1 MFAILIANPRA
12 ENTILFEE
20 ETDHKLVGVL
30 SDCMKIG
37 VSISNILRF
46 VLINKINRCG
56 SLYTRYLLYQKMGE
70 ITLSGYIYICMPRP
84 SMDMVVR
91 GLKDSDMNDPQFEL
105 DLFYLNYEKT
115 LGFNVV

>member
-1 MFAILIANPRA
+1 
-12 ENTILFEE
+12 
-20 ETDHKLVGVL
+20 
-30 SDCMKIG
+30 
-37 VSISNILRF
+37 
-46 VLINKINRCG
+46 
-56 SLYTRYLLYQKMGE
+56 MGE

-115 LGFNVV
+115 HGFNVV